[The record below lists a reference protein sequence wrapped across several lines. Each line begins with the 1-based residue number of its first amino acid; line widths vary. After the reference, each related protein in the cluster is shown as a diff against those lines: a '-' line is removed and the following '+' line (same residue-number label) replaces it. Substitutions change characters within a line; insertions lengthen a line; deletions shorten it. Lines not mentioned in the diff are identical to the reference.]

1 LPIANMPQDMPSRLY
16 KIESACFMSS
26 NEQQVN
32 KIKVVTRLRD
42 ARKNNR
48 LTKNGLAEQAQQKL
62 LW

>member
-1 LPIANMPQDMPSRLY
+1 MSSAAACD
-16 KIESACFMSS
+16 ESAKSVTQNLMMI
-26 NEQQVN
+26 EQQVN